1 MGGRAEGLGTSADC
15 TSIVGGD
22 RSQTVGLGP
31 ACHSET
37 SRWERKLDWAGERNT
52 DFLKAVVG
60 TLSPFKCRVG
70 GDRIRRTSFPTPSW
84 RPGHWDLKRE
94 GGCWWERIITRPRPY
109 TGQRTK
115 GHELVLNT

>member
-1 MGGRAEGLGTSADC
+1 M
-15 TSIVGGD
+15 
-22 RSQTVGLGP
+22 GLGP

-37 SRWERKLDWAGERNT
+37 ARRERKLDWAGERNT

-84 RPGHWDLKRE
+84 RPGHWGLKRE
-94 GGCWWERIITRPRPY
+94 RGMLVGEDNHTATALHWAED
-109 TGQRTK
+109 K
-115 GHELVLNT
+115 GA